1 MLTQTKETDS
11 VFSGQLGGNIFFV
24 TVDGNTGVNASAY
37 LDSLR
42 DWESRNQKD
51 LTEHD
56 HVMAFTR

>member
-11 VFSGQLGGNIFFV
+11 VFSGQLGI
-24 TVDGNTGVNASAY
+24 TVNENTVVNGSVY
-37 LDSLR
+37 LASLR

-51 LTEHD
+51 LNEYD